1 MLRRVLLGLAG
12 AAMVV
17 APAANA
23 AVMTFGN
30 GVSVNSLGYT
40 EAGMTISNVSGL
52 VYPRI
57 RDWPATQ
64 GSDASTLGGPE
75 SGEREMLFNEF
86 DGAIRFSLSSAGT
99 FDLLSLAIENPVGV
113 TSFSANGL
121 FTVLGSNGASV
132 DLNGGSFGTS
142 VLPGTFTGLSWF
154 SVSCSVCQATIDD
167 ITFTASNVPEPGTLA
182 LLGLGLAGLAASRRR
197 KQ

>member
-57 RDWPATQ
+57 SFWLHIVEAHNN
-64 GSDASTLGGPE
+64 AV
-75 SGEREMLFNEF
+75 
-86 DGAIRFSLSSAGT
+86 SS
-99 FDLLSLAIENPVGV
+99 
-113 TSFSANGL
+113 
-121 FTVLGSNGASV
+121 
-132 DLNGGSFGTS
+132 
-142 VLPGTFTGLSWF
+142 
-154 SVSCSVCQATIDD
+154 
-167 ITFTASNVPEPGTLA
+167 
-182 LLGLGLAGLAASRRR
+182 
-197 KQ
+197 